1 MTEAVPFLISALL
14 LVLGPFQVLA
24 IQSRLK
30 DVFTKWIGD
39 GEVTPGAMADAGTL
53 AGTAVWT
60 VDAAQILA
68 NIVAPLVGLLVL
80 RPGLGSPLSVLYVI
94 AFVVAVAAFLGFTF
108 LVKVDGYGISRVP
121 LATPVVV
128 IGVLLN
134 LVAAGIAAAIGP

>member
-1 MTEAVPFLISALL
+1 MTEAAPFLISALL

-30 DVFTKWIGD
+30 EVFTKWIAE
-39 GEVTPGAMADAGTL
+39 GEVKPGPMADAGTL

-80 RPGLGSPLSVLYVI
+80 KPELGSPLSVLYVG
-94 AFVVAVAAFLGFTF
+94 AFVAAVSAFLGFTF
-108 LVKVDGYGISRVP
+108 MVRVDGYGISRVP

-134 LVAAGIAAAIGP
+134 LIAAGIAVAIGP